1 MPRFR
6 YPQFC
11 PVARAAEIVGERWTL
26 LIVREL
32 LLGPRRFSDLV
43 APLSGISPSVL
54 ASRLASLE
62 ARAVVARRSLP
73 PPAAAVVYELTPHGE
88 RLERIL
94 LELGRWG
101 IELLDARQPDD
112 YFDPAWVE
120 LGLRM
125 LCRTTPTPQRR
136 FRVTVPLPEGEL
148 RLAVRGGENGA
159 SVSREITESD
169 VSIHAE
175 SFVVMGMAMGDLDP
189 EDAIRSGALRASGNL
204 EALHDFPALFDK
216 PTPTMTG
223 D

>member
-6 YPQFC
+6 YAQFC

-62 ARAVVARRSLP
+62 ARAVVARRTLP
-73 PPAAAVVYELTPHGE
+73 PPGAAVVYELTPRGE
-88 RLERIL
+88 RLERML

-136 FRVTVPLPEGEL
+136 FCVTVPLAEGEL

-159 SVSREITESD
+159 SVSREIAESD

-189 EDAIRSGALRASGNL
+189 DDAIRSGALRASGNV
-204 EALHDFPALFDK
+204 EALHDFPALFDT
-216 PTPTMTG
+216 PIPTMTG